1 MIRGA
6 ASQLSPRSSISI
18 HPESSMR
25 HRTRA
30 MATLVVSALLVSA
43 GCAKNGAT
51 AGAHDHDTMT
61 MPASA
66 STAGPTAADSSIAPG
81 ATTAMARLNASPRH
95 GEWVTI
101 KTGPQ
106 AGDSLRLW
114 VVYPQRS
121 TKAPVV
127 VVVHEIFGLSTWIRS
142 VADQLAA
149 DGFIA
154 IAPDFL
160 TGKGGVAPPDTIASQ
175 VATAAI
181 RTLDLEVVQRQIDA
195 AAAYG
200 MALPAAEPRYGVV
213 GFCWGGSVSF
223 QHAVHSPTL
232 GAAVVYYGTSP
243 PSASLASVRA
253 PVLGLYG
260 GNDARVGATIPPA
273 DSAMR
278 ALGKSYVHESFA
290 GAGHGFLR
298 GQDEAT
304 GANLAAARRAWPM
317 TIDFFR
323 KNLER

>member
-1 MIRGA
+1 MRRPSPILGRSFVA
-6 ASQLSPRSSISI
+6 AAAIMFSSCA
-18 HPESSMR
+18 HK
-25 HRTRA
+25 A
-30 MATLVVSALLVSA
+30 ATTS
-43 GCAKNGAT
+43 G
-51 AGAHDHDTMT
+51 HDHDTMV
-61 MPASA
+61 MPATAPSA
-66 STAGPTAADSSIAPG
+66 AVPGDSAIAPG
-81 ATTAMARLNASPRH
+81 ATTAAARLASSPRH

-101 KTGPQ
+101 RTGPQ

-127 VVVHEIFGLSTWIRS
+127 VVVHEIFGLSTWVRS

-160 TGKGGVAPPDTIASQ
+160 TGKVAYAPPDTVPSQ

-181 RTLDLEVVQRQIDA
+181 RTLDMDVVQRQIDA

-200 MALPAAEPRYGVV
+200 MALPAALPRYGVV

-232 GAAVVYYGTSP
+232 GASVVYYGTSP
-243 PSASLASVRA
+243 ASASLVSVRA

-260 GNDARVGATIPPA
+260 AEDARVGATIPPA

-278 ALGKSYVHESFA
+278 ALGKEYTHHSFA

-298 GQDEAT
+298 GQDQMN
-304 GANLAAARRAWPM
+304 GANLAAARAAWPM
-317 TIDFFR
+317 TIQFFR
-323 KNLER
+323 DKLEH